1 MPVWIGTSG
10 WQYRDWRDGAFYPPK
25 LPQRRHVDEVGPAL
39 VSERVL
45 TTVAALPNGAAAVA
59 ALRPVLRGRARA
71 RHLTPLLRAYLP
83 EAVLSDADIKDLL
96 DPLQYLGATE
106 PLIDRAL
113 ARHDAR
119 PGGRPDARPDAP
131 EHPDSSQGET

>member
-1 MPVWIGTSG
+1 VAAAQLDEVLTGLVVDVDAM
-10 WQYRDWRDGAFYPPK
+10 
-25 LPQRRHVDEVGPAL
+25 RRHVDEVGPAL

-45 TTVAALPNGAAAVA
+45 TTIAALPNGAAAVA

-71 RHLTPLLRAYLP
+71 RHLTPLLRAYLH
-83 EAVLSDADIKDLL
+83 EAVLTDAEIEDLL

-119 PGGRPDARPDAP
+119 PRTRPNDPRKPDPA
-131 EHPDSSQGET
+131 QGET

>member
-1 MPVWIGTSG
+1 M
-10 WQYRDWRDGAFYPPK
+10 
-25 LPQRRHVDEVGPAL
+25 RRHVDEVGPAL

-59 ALRPVLRGRARA
+59 ALRPVLHGRART

-83 EAVLSDADIKDLL
+83 EAVLSDADIEDLL
-96 DPLQYLGATE
+96 DPLQHIGATE

-113 ARHDAR
+113 ARHHAR
-119 PGGRPDARPDAP
+119 HHARHDARPDAS
-131 EHPDSSQGET
+131 ENPDSSQGET